1 MDSNR
6 VHGQPVNPS
15 HDGEEAG
22 RYLSPVGRRV
32 QLPEGQR
39 PLVPGKVSLQSRP
52 QWALLQTQ
60 NVVNGV
66 RNQTLCWTGKPF
78 FNCLSIY
85 LSQCLQIILIMTI
98 TMSSSFYLSFSS
110 VNFRRSSITF
120 IFSNLFLS
128 RFGTMSKV
136 SWTRIATLYV
146 TTSWVCS
153 SEAK

>member
-52 QWALLQTQ
+52 Q
-60 NVVNGV
+60 
-66 RNQTLCWTGKPF
+66 
-78 FNCLSIY
+78 
-85 LSQCLQIILIMTI
+85 
-98 TMSSSFYLSFSS
+98 
-110 VNFRRSSITF
+110 
-120 IFSNLFLS
+120 
-128 RFGTMSKV
+128 
-136 SWTRIATLYV
+136 
-146 TTSWVCS
+146 
-153 SEAK
+153 